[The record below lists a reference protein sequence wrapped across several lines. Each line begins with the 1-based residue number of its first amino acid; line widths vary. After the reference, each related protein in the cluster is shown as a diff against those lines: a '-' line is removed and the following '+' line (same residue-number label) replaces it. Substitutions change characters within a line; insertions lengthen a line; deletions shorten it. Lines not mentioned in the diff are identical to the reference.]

1 MKNQSNSTIERSKV
15 ARGTIVT
22 GHGRDDSSMSVPKAK
37 EAKGGVNNLAHSL
50 SGASAVQDVK

>member
-1 MKNQSNSTIERSKV
+1 MKDSNSTVSRSKV

-22 GHGRDDSSMSVPKAK
+22 AHGRDDSSMSVPMAK
-37 EAKGGVNNLAHSL
+37 DPKGGVNNLAHSL